1 MAFGQLDAKVMSLE
15 PGSVPLITP
24 VRDELK
30 LLPAFL
36 RHYRKMGVRDFIFID
51 NNSTDGTTDY
61 LRAQPDCFVFHTD
74 ESYRDSH
81 FARDWINLIIVEQG
95 IRGWL
100 VYADVDEH
108 LVYPDM
114 ERTDIAGY
122 CARLADGGFDCV
134 NAVMIDMYPEGSF
147 LDLTFGPDDD
157 LADVMGWFDPDYI
170 FRDWPRRL
178 WDQKRGFSLQA
189 LGGPRCRLLSDLES
203 ERRHGALFYTLANQV
218 DRIVDRIPLGM
229 MPLLARLAPRE
240 MPALQKRPINFVRE
254 GFRYLN
260 SHAGT
265 NAAYADDM
273 TVLLHY
279 KFCSELQRRFAMRKE
294 GNHYR
299 RGLSYLQLEQAL
311 ADWPSHSLCYANSR
325 RYRSSAD
332 LAEVGLIGPAVSAL
346 WRKASTDAMR
356 TSPGGPRAITSTP
369 ATPAKSSFRGMR
381 TSTSGPYPY

>member
-1 MAFGQLDAKVMSLE
+1 MPLRLLSEKPPSPSGEVM
-15 PGSVPLITP
+15 LITP

-51 NNSTDGTTDY
+51 NSSTDGTTDY

-74 ESYRDSH
+74 ESFRDNNY
-81 FARDWINLIIVEQG
+81 AMDWINRVIVEHG
-95 IRGWL
+95 ICGWL
-100 VYADVDEH
+100 IYVDVDEH

-114 ERTDIAGY
+114 ERTDIADY

-134 NAVMIDMYPEGSF
+134 NAVMVDMYPEGSF

-157 LADVMGWFDPDYI
+157 LADVMGWFDADYI
-170 FRDWPRRL
+170 FRNWPRRA
-178 WDQKRGFSLQA
+178 WDRAAPFNLQI
-189 LGGPRCRLLSDLES
+189 LGGPRCRLLSDIES

-229 MPLLARLAPRE
+229 MPLLARFAPRE

-254 GFRYLN
+254 GFGYLN

-265 NAAYADDM
+265 NAACANDM
-273 TVLLHY
+273 TALLHY
-279 KFCSELQRRFAMRKE
+279 KFCSELQRRFDMRKE

-311 ADWPSHSLCYANSR
+311 ADWPSHTLRYDNSR
-325 RYRSSAD
+325 LYRSSAD
-332 LAEVGLIGPAVSAL
+332 LAEIGLIGPAISVL
-346 WRKASTDAMR
+346 WRNDHPDAMR
-356 TSPGGPRAITSTP
+356 TSPGGPRPITTTAPHKTSN
-369 ATPAKSSFRGMR
+369 AFHGMR
-381 TSTSGPYPY
+381 TSNSGPRPY